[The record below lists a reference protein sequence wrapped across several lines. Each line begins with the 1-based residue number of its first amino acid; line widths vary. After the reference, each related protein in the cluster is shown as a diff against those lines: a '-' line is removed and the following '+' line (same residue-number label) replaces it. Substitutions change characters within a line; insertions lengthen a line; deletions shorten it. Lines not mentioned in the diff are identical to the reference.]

1 VSDAQN
7 IEAEST
13 PVPVQKLL
21 QCLEWVYERAINGI
35 PGVDGV
41 EDLAQ
46 SYSAQCR
53 CADNAIDSLI
63 SWQIA
68 KASTAGFITGIGG
81 VLTLPLTIPTNLA
94 GVLYIQ
100 IRMIGA
106 IAHLRGYDVRSDQVR
121 TLVFACLAGS
131 AAFDILKDLGI
142 NIGAQL
148 TRQMIFRIPGLVLK
162 RINRAVGFRLVTKAG
177 ARGVVNLVKIVP
189 LVGGVVGGALD
200 AAATK
205 VIGQTAKQVFVPIPA
220 KPTGV

>member
-1 VSDAQN
+1 MSRDDPEAQG
-7 IEAEST
+7 EGASL
-13 PVPVQKLL
+13 PVLKLL
-21 QCLEWVYERAINGI
+21 QCLEWVYEGALNGI

-46 SYSAQCR
+46 SYGAKHR
-53 CADNAIDSLI
+53 CADDAIDSLV

-81 VLTLPLTIPTNLA
+81 ILTLPVAIPANLA

-121 TLVFACLAGS
+121 TLAFACLAGS
-131 AAFDILKDLGI
+131 AALDILKDLGI

-148 TRQMIFRIPGLVLK
+148 TRQMIFRISGEVLK

-177 ARGVVNLVKIVP
+177 TRGVVNLVKVVP
-189 LVGGVVGGALD
+189 LVGGFVGGALD

-205 VIGQTAKQVFVPIPA
+205 VIGRTAKQVFVPVP
-220 KPTGV
+220 